1 MIVDN
6 RKRERTL
13 TIKFIDVGAE
23 SPYELDNLVDEI
35 KKELGIVLMQRK
47 IPQGIKIKAEL
58 N

>member
-13 TIKFIDVGAE
+13 TIKFIDVSAE

-47 IPQGIKIKAEL
+47 VPEGIKIKAEL

>member
-13 TIKFIDVGAE
+13 IIKFIDVGAE
-23 SPYELDNLVDEI
+23 SPYELDNLVDEV
-35 KKELGIVLMQRK
+35 KKELVIVLMQRTN
-47 IPQGIKIKAEL
+47 PQGIKIKAEL